1 MSQHQP
7 LVLEAV
13 IELLKQDL
21 LNIQNCPNPYQAR
34 YTVDAISSVVAGI
47 IDIVE
52 KNERLESSWPTLT
65 DLVNTGKTV
74 SDKVPRICRECG
86 ELYQGAGKL
95 CSFCGEESASRP
107 E

>member
-7 LVLEAV
+7 QVLEAV
-13 IELLKQDL
+13 IALLKQDL
-21 LNIQNCPNPYQAR
+21 LNIHCHNPYQAR

-47 IDIVE
+47 VDVVD
-52 KNERLESSWPTLT
+52 KDERLKSSGPALT

-74 SDKVPRICRECG
+74 SAKVPRICQECG
-86 ELYQGAGKL
+86 ELYQGSGKL
-95 CSFCGEESASRP
+95 CSFCGEESASRS